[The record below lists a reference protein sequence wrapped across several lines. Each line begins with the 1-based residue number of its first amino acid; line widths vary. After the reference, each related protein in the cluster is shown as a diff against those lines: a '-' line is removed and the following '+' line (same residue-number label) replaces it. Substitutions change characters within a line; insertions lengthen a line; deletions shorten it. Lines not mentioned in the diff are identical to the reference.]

1 MNLRQIE
8 VFRAIMLAGSVTDAA
23 RLLHVSQPGVS
34 RMLGHIE
41 LQLGMKLFE
50 RSRGRLHPTP
60 EAQALYAEVDR
71 VYQGV
76 QRVDEKA
83 RDLREGK
90 GLSLRVLAS
99 PSTALEI
106 VPLAVSALASRFP
119 TARIYME
126 TQLVREMVGQLVRNE
141 ADIAVSTLPIDNA
154 LLSGDVVGRWSLAC
168 VFRRGHAFGGRRSVS
183 LREVMSER
191 LIAFSA
197 DTPQGQLI
205 TRWWAENDLAPRA
218 QIEVRS
224 GQVACALAACGAGV
238 AIVDELTARAWNH
251 DQLGFCRLSG
261 SPAYDVF
268 LVRHANATRSA
279 LALAF
284 HQCVVEAF
292 RLVRRT
298 TRQASVRI
306 S

>member
-23 RLLHVSQPGVS
+23 RLLHVSQPGIS

-41 LQLGMKLFE
+41 LQLGLRLFE
-50 RSRGRLHPTP
+50 RSRGRLQPTP

-83 RDLREGK
+83 RDLREGS
-90 GLSLRVLAS
+90 GVSLRVLAS

-106 VPLAVSALASRFP
+106 APRAVSALAARYP
-119 TARIYME
+119 AARIYME
-126 TQLVREMVGQLVRNE
+126 TQLVREMVGQLTRNE
-141 ADIAVSTLPIDNA
+141 ADIAVSTLPIDHP
-154 LLSGDVVGRWSLAC
+154 LLVGEKVGHWSLAC
-168 VFRRGHAFGGRRSVS
+168 VFERGHRLAGRRSVG
-183 LREVMSER
+183 LKEVMKER

-197 DTPQGQLI
+197 DTPQGHLI
-205 TRWWAENDLAPRA
+205 ARWWQEHHLAPQA

-238 AIVDELTARAWNH
+238 AIVDELTAKAWNPERL
-251 DQLGFCRLSG
+251 DFCALRG
-261 SPAYDVF
+261 GPAYDVF
-268 LVRHANATRSA
+268 MVRHANVPPSA
-279 LALAF
+279 LAQAF
-284 HQCVVEAF
+284 HRCVADAF
-292 RLVRRT
+292 AGLRRKG
-298 TRQASVRI
+298 
-306 S
+306 

>member
-41 LQLGMKLFE
+41 LHLGMTLFE
-50 RSRGRLHPTP
+50 RSRGRLRPTP
-60 EAQALYAEVDR
+60 EAHALYAEVER

-83 RDLREGK
+83 RDLKEGK

-106 VPLAVSALASRFP
+106 VPQAVSALASRFP

-154 LLSGDVVGRWSLAC
+154 LLASEVVGRWSLAC
-168 VFRRGHAFGGRRSVS
+168 VFRRDHAFAGRRSVS
-183 LREVMSER
+183 LREIMGER

-205 TRWWAENDLAPRA
+205 TRWWAENDLAPRS

-238 AIVDELTARAWNH
+238 AIVDELTARAWKQ
-251 DQLGFCRLSG
+251 DKLGFCQLSG
-261 SPAYDVF
+261 GPAHDVF
-268 LVRHANATRSA
+268 LVRHANTTRSV

-284 HQCVVEAF
+284 HRCVKEAF
-292 RLVRRT
+292 GPLRR
-298 TRQASVRI
+298 AKK
-306 S
+306 